1 MKKLFFGNL
10 LLVLLVLAPAGL
22 TFAQKGLVDER
33 NVRAEMYFLASDA
46 MQGRGSGSPW
56 EHATAE
62 YVGSQFMQFGLEA
75 AGEAGFDGKPTYV
88 QTVDVAGRENMT
100 NLKIDNGTG
109 ADVVYGR
116 DWAAFGMTVFPSA
129 HDSLY
134 AVLLVTSGWLNV
146 TPYAWRLVGVNA
158 FALAGHSLQRFA
170 ALTSFAG
177 TVALTAGW
185 IGLLMG
191 WL

>member
-1 MKKLFFGNL
+1 MSHHGPTKWL
-10 LLVLLVLAPAGL
+10 
-22 TFAQKGLVDER
+22 
-33 NVRAEMYFLASDA
+33 LASA
-46 MQGRGSGSPW
+46 ALEILASSLLGYIMLIPMQPWARGLREKWPSARAIMSV
-56 EHATAE
+56 HLDMIMLAL
-62 YVGSQFMQFGLEA
+62 MQ
-75 AGEAGFDGKPTYV
+75 
-88 QTVDVAGRENMT
+88 VA
-100 NLKIDNGTG
+100 
-109 ADVVYGR
+109 
-116 DWAAFGMTVFPSA
+116 AAFGMTVFPSA